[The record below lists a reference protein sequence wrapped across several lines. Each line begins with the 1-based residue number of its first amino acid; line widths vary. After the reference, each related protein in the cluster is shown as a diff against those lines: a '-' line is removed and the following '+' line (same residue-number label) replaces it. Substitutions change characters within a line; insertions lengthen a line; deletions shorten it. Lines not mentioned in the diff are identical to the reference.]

1 MTVIQGI
8 IRNKSNSTCLP
19 TGGENILLPS
29 FLPPFFLIAIRPAAA
44 AAVPGRV
51 EIGVG
56 RFGFAAFPTAA
67 ST

>member
-29 FLPPFFLIAIRPAAA
+29 FFLIAIRPAAA